1 MIGKVLNSRYKVTEL
16 IGEGGMALV
25 YKAKDLLLDRW
36 VALKILRPQLVS
48 DKDFVNRFHREARA
62 VASLSHPNIVNIYD
76 IGQDKE
82 IHYLVMENVQG
93 ESLNETIKRFGVMP
107 PTVALE
113 IAIQICEALV
123 VAHKNNIVHCDI
135 KPHNIL
141 ITKEGRVKVT
151 DFGIARAVNSATLV
165 QTETV
170 IGTAHYFSPEQ
181 ARGETINARSDLYS
195 LGVVLYEML
204 TGQVPFRGDSPI
216 SVALKHINEDP
227 LPPSQLNEKLPKR
240 IDKLVMRTMV
250 KDPNR
255 RFVDASEMLRALQG
269 MEKTFDKQDVT
280 IGSMINGT
288 TDDDRTQVLPR
299 IKDLKKAGES
309 AGSPE
314 VAEQVSVADKLIK
327 PLLITL
333 IGLIIIGIIGVW
345 ALDHYTKVPVVKV
358 PNFAG
363 MSMAEAEDLASKSGV
378 KVVYSDLKV
387 ANNTIP
393 PDHVVDQDIE
403 PGRGVKKNRQIVLTL
418 SKGPELT
425 TVPDLSGKEMRE
437 VTVSLN
443 DSDLALGQAT
453 YDYSPTV
460 PKNAV
465 ISQTPAPSMQ
475 IKLGEK
481 VNIVIS
487 KGPAPAI
494 ASVPNLISL
503 DQGDAQ
509 NSITG
514 AGFVVGTVNQ
524 EETTRYPQGKVAK
537 QDPTPGTQLPQ
548 GSPVNIVVSSGIYN
562 PKNLPVYPIKQYIFD
577 VPTGPYEQRVQIF
590 IEDDNGREEIYN
602 QIHHPN
608 ERVVLNN
615 VYAVGPAVVQTFIN
629 GEMVDES
636 RQGM

>member
-36 VALKILRPQLVS
+36 VALKVLRPQLVS

-240 IDKLVMRTMV
+240 IDKLVMRSMV

-255 RFVDASEMLRALQG
+255 RFTDASEMLRALQG

-280 IGSMINGT
+280 IGSMINGP

-299 IKDLKKAGES
+299 IKDLKKTGES

-314 VAEQVSVADKLIK
+314 AAEQVSVADKLIK

-333 IGLIIIGIIGVW
+333 IALIFIGIIGIW
-345 ALDHYTKVPVVKV
+345 ALDHYMKVPVIDV
-358 PNFAG
+358 PNFVG
-363 MSMAEAEDLASKSGV
+363 MSKEEADDTASKAGV

-393 PDHVVDQDIE
+393 VDHVADQDIE

-418 SKGPELT
+418 SKGPELS

-437 VTVSLN
+437 VTVALN
-443 DSDLALGQAT
+443 DADLALGQVT

-460 PKNAV
+460 PKNGV
-465 ISQTPAPSMQ
+465 ISQTPAIGTQ
-475 IKLGEK
+475 VKLGDK
-481 VNIVIS
+481 INIVIS

-494 ASVPNLISL
+494 SPVPNLISL

-509 NSITG
+509 NAITG

-537 QDPTPGTQLPQ
+537 QDPTPLAQLPQ
-548 GSPVNIVVSSGIYN
+548 GSPINLVVSSGIYN

-608 ERVVLNN
+608 DRVVLNN
-615 VYAVGPAVVQTFIN
+615 VYAVGPAVIQTFIN